1 MAAFQNFRSA
11 LNGFNREDVVRYI
24 EFINNKHNAQVNQLH
39 TEIQTLRSQLDA
51 LQNSNSA
58 QDDLAAHL
66 EEAQAQNAALT
77 QELENLRLQLEQA
90 ANRPQTDSELEA
102 YRRAERAERIAKE
115 RVSQL
120 YAQANG
126 LLADATVKA
135 DDAVAQIS
143 GMTDEVCAQLS
154 ALLNALS
161 AGANTIR
168 DTAAAMYAIKPI
180 PAEE

>member
-1 MAAFQNFRSA
+1 MAVFQNFRSA

-24 EFINNKHNAQVNQLH
+24 EFINTKHNTQLNQLN
-39 TEIQTLRSQLDA
+39 TEIQSLQDQLDS
-51 LQNSNSA
+51 LQSSHAA
-58 QDDLAAHL
+58 QDDLAVQL
-66 EEAQAQNAALT
+66 EDAQAQNTALT
-77 QELENLRLQLEQA
+77 LELEELRLQLEQV

-126 LLADATVKA
+126 LLADATVKT
-135 DDAVAQIS
+135 DEAVAQIS
-143 GMTDEVCAQLS
+143 IMTNEVCTLLS
-154 ALLNALS
+154 DLQSALS

-180 PAEE
+180 PTEE

>member
-24 EFINNKHNAQVNQLH
+24 EFINNKHNTLVNQLN
-39 TEIQTLRSQLDA
+39 TEIQALQDQLDDLRSCNAEQADLT
-51 LQNSNSA
+51 A
-58 QDDLAAHL
+58 QL
-66 EEAQAQNAALT
+66 EEIQVRNAALE
-77 QELENLRLQLEQA
+77 QELAEAHTQLEQA

-120 YAQANG
+120 YEQANG
-126 LLADATVKA
+126 LLADATIKA
-135 DDAVAQIS
+135 DEAVEQIS
-143 GMTDEVCAQLS
+143 NLTDQVCTQLS
-154 ALLNALS
+154 QLQVALS

-168 DTAAAMYAIKPI
+168 DSAAAMYAIKPI
-180 PAEE
+180 STEE

>member
-1 MAAFQNFRSA
+1 MATIQNFRSA

-24 EFINNKHNAQVNQLH
+24 EFINNKHNALVNQLR
-39 TEIQTLRSQLDA
+39 TEIQTLQAQLDA
-51 LQNSNSA
+51 FQADNSA
-58 QDDLAAHL
+58 QL
-66 EEAQAQNAALT
+66 ELTAQLEDAQAMNAALA
-77 QELENLRLQLEQA
+77 QELDDLRIQLEQA

-115 RVSQL
+115 RVAQM

-135 DDAVAQIS
+135 DEAVTNVS
-143 GMTDEVCAQLS
+143 TLTNEVCAQLS
-154 ALLNALS
+154 ALQSVLS

-180 PAEE
+180 PTEE

>member
-24 EFINNKHNAQVNQLH
+24 EFINTKHNTQLNQLN
-39 TEIQTLRSQLDA
+39 TEIQSLQDQLDS
-51 LQNSNSA
+51 LQSSHAA
-58 QDDLAAHL
+58 QDDLAVQL
-66 EEAQAQNAALT
+66 EDAQAQNTALT
-77 QELENLRLQLEQA
+77 LELEELRLQLEQA

-126 LLADATVKA
+126 LLADATVKT
-135 DDAVAQIS
+135 DEAVAQIS
-143 GMTDEVCAQLS
+143 IMTNEVCTLLSDLQS
-154 ALLNALS
+154 ALA

-180 PAEE
+180 PTEE

>member
-24 EFINNKHNAQVNQLH
+24 EFINNKHNTLVNQLN
-39 TEIQTLRSQLDA
+39 TEIQSLQAQLDA
-51 LQNSNSA
+51 LHAANASQE
-58 QDDLAAHL
+58 DLTGQL
-66 EEAQAQNAALT
+66 EETQAQNAALT
-77 QELENLRLQLEQA
+77 QELDELRLQLEQA

-115 RVSQL
+115 RVAQL

-143 GMTDEVCAQLS
+143 ALTDEVFAQLA
-154 ALLNALS
+154 ALHSALS

-180 PAEE
+180 PSEE

>member
-24 EFINNKHNAQVNQLH
+24 EFINNKHNTLVNQLN
-39 TEIQTLRSQLDA
+39 TEIQALQAQLDA
-51 LQNSNSA
+51 LHASNSA
-58 QDDLAAHL
+58 QDDLAAQL
-66 EEAQAQNAALT
+66 EEVQAQNGALL
-77 QELENLRLQLEQA
+77 QEVDELRLQLEQA
-90 ANRPQTDSELEA
+90 ATRPQTDSELEA

-126 LLADATVKA
+126 LLADATVRA
-135 DDAVAQIS
+135 DEAVAEIS
-143 GMTDEVCAQLS
+143 GLTNQVCEQLS
-154 ALLNALS
+154 QLQSALS

-180 PAEE
+180 PSEE

>member
-1 MAAFQNFRSA
+1 M
-11 LNGFNREDVVRYI
+11 
-24 EFINNKHNAQVNQLH
+24 
-39 TEIQTLRSQLDA
+39 
-51 LQNSNSA
+51 
-58 QDDLAAHL
+58 
-66 EEAQAQNAALT
+66 
-77 QELENLRLQLEQA
+77 EQA

-115 RVSQL
+115 RVSQM

-143 GMTDEVCAQLS
+143 ALTVEVCTQLS
-154 ALLNALS
+154 ALQNALS

-180 PAEE
+180 PTEE

>member
-24 EFINNKHNAQVNQLH
+24 EFINNKHNSQVNQLR
-39 TEIQTLRSQLDA
+39 TEIQTLQAQLDA
-51 LQNSNSA
+51 FQADNAA
-58 QDDLAAHL
+58 QL
-66 EEAQAQNAALT
+66 ELTAQLEDAQALNAALA
-77 QELENLRLQLEQA
+77 QELDELRAQLEQA

-115 RVSQL
+115 RVSQM
-120 YAQANG
+120 YAQVNG

-135 DDAVAQIS
+135 DEAVANVNAL
-143 GMTDEVCAQLS
+143 TDDVCAQLS
-154 ALLNALS
+154 ALQSALS

-180 PAEE
+180 PTEE

>member
-24 EFINNKHNAQVNQLH
+24 EFINNKHNSQVNQLN
-39 TEIQTLRSQLDA
+39 TEIQTLQAQLDA
-51 LQNSNSA
+51 LQNAGAMQAELTKQLA
-58 QDDLAAHL
+58 QFQ
-66 EEAQAQNAALT
+66 EQNAALEA
-77 QELENLRLQLEQA
+77 QLAELQAQLEQA
-90 ANRPQTDSELEA
+90 ENRPQTDSELEA

-126 LLADATVKA
+126 LLADATVRT
-135 DDAVAQIS
+135 DEAVSEIS
-143 GMTDEVCAQLS
+143 GLTDQVCEQLS
-154 ALLNALS
+154 HLQTALC

-180 PAEE
+180 PSEE

>member
-24 EFINNKHNAQVNQLH
+24 EFINNKHNTQVNQLN
-39 TEIQTLRSQLDA
+39 TEIQSLQAQLDA
-51 LQNSNSA
+51 LQVSNSA
-58 QDDLAAHL
+58 QDDLAAQL
-66 EEAQAQNAALT
+66 EESRAQNAVMA
-77 QELENLRLQLEQA
+77 QEMEELRQQLEQA

-126 LLADATVKA
+126 LLADATVKT

-143 GMTDEVCAQLS
+143 DLTDEVCAQLS
-154 ALLNALS
+154 ALQAALS

-180 PAEE
+180 PTEE

>member
-24 EFINNKHNAQVNQLH
+24 EFINNKHNTQVNQLN
-39 TEIQTLRSQLDA
+39 TEIQSLQSQLDTLHA
-51 LQNSNSA
+51 AHCA
-58 QDDLAAHL
+58 QDDLAVQL
-66 EEAQAQNAALT
+66 EEVQAQNAVLN
-77 QELENLRLQLEQA
+77 QELEELRVQLEQA

-120 YAQANG
+120 YDQANG
-126 LLADATVKA
+126 LLADATVKT

-143 GMTDEVCAQLS
+143 SLTDEVCAQLS
-154 ALLNALS
+154 ALQNALV

-180 PAEE
+180 SNEE

>member
-24 EFINNKHNAQVNQLH
+24 EFINNKHNTHVNQLNN
-39 TEIQTLRSQLDA
+39 EIQTLQSQLDA
-51 LQNSNSA
+51 LQNHNA
-58 QDDLAAHL
+58 EQTELAAQL
-66 EEAQAQNAALT
+66 EQAREQNAS
-77 QELENLRLQLEQA
+77 LEQKLADLQAQLEQA

-126 LLADATVKA
+126 LLADATVRT
-135 DDAVAQIS
+135 DEAVAEIS
-143 GMTDEVCAQLS
+143 GLTDQIFEQLS
-154 ALLNALS
+154 QLQAALC

-180 PAEE
+180 PSEE